1 MLITLPDYQ
10 RIYSIAHAVL
20 KSENSDTNKSCLFY
34 NYCGAYILNNHYKIN
49 AKVHSGFAAY
59 HLGVEK
65 ILGFGSIDDGKLKSS
80 EYEFHSWVE
89 ADDWLIDFMAPEFP
103 NIMLYNGCCSPIP
116 RKMMQSRLAN
126 MADGPDELKESGDF
140 LVIPDMELTKSLAG
154 HLESRPA
161 FVDLVDI
168 CNQWFNKKPNKMHKS
183 ISISN
188 GKGQLN
194 QVSLSGIKPIVG
206 RW

>member
-1 MLITLPDYQ
+1 LLITLSDYQ

-20 KSENSDTNKSCLFY
+20 KSENSDTNRSCLFY
-34 NYCGAYILNNHYKIN
+34 NYCGAYILNNHYKIK
-49 AKVHSGFAAY
+49 AKVYSGFAAY
-59 HLGVEK
+59 HLGVEN
-65 ILGFGSIDDGKLKSS
+65 ILGFGSIEDGTLKSS
-80 EYEFHSWVE
+80 EDEFHSWIE
-89 ADDWLIDFMAPEFP
+89 ADGWLIDFMAPEFP
-103 NIMLYNGCCSPIP
+103 NIMLSKGYDSPIP
-116 RKMMQSRLAN
+116 RKMMQSRLIN
-126 MADGPDELKESGDF
+126 MADGPDNLKESGNF
-140 LVIPDMELTKSLAG
+140 LVIPDMEVTKSLAD

-168 CNQWFNKKPNKMHKS
+168 CNRWFHKNPSKMHKS

-194 QVSLSGIKPIVG
+194 QVSLSGIKSIVG